1 MSLLKE
7 ESVPSTRFENLAEEK
22 KEKIIEAAIEEFIE
36 RGYERASINSII
48 KMADISRGSFYTYF
62 EDKDDILSYII
73 NSFTAKSTEFIINT
87 LKESNGD
94 IIEMMIRLYDIHIKF
109 KKEHPNSILSLF
121 NTMAERVFSLKK
133 AYSDKEIIDHD
144 FFKSKNGERLC
155 ELLWE
160 NSNEHLKKYTRQKF
174 TSLIELIFAVAF
186 KSVITAEICGEV
198 AARNQMVDWLGFIK
212 NGI

>member
-1 MSLLKE
+1 MSSSKE
-7 ESVPSTRFENLAEEK
+7 KSVPSTRFENLAEEK

-133 AYSDKEIIDHD
+133 HIQIRRS
-144 FFKSKNGERLC
+144 
-155 ELLWE
+155 
-160 NSNEHLKKYTRQKF
+160 
-174 TSLIELIFAVAF
+174 
-186 KSVITAEICGEV
+186 
-198 AARNQMVDWLGFIK
+198 
-212 NGI
+212 

>member
-7 ESVPSTRFENLAEEK
+7 KGVPSTRFENLAEEK

-87 LKESNGD
+87 LKE
-94 IIEMMIRLYDIHIKF
+94 
-109 KKEHPNSILSLF
+109 
-121 NTMAERVFSLKK
+121 
-133 AYSDKEIIDHD
+133 
-144 FFKSKNGERLC
+144 
-155 ELLWE
+155 
-160 NSNEHLKKYTRQKF
+160 
-174 TSLIELIFAVAF
+174 
-186 KSVITAEICGEV
+186 
-198 AARNQMVDWLGFIK
+198 
-212 NGI
+212 

>member
-1 MSLLKE
+1 M
-7 ESVPSTRFENLAEEK
+7 PSTRFENLAEEK

-133 AYSDKEIIDHD
+133 HIQIRRS
-144 FFKSKNGERLC
+144 
-155 ELLWE
+155 
-160 NSNEHLKKYTRQKF
+160 
-174 TSLIELIFAVAF
+174 
-186 KSVITAEICGEV
+186 
-198 AARNQMVDWLGFIK
+198 
-212 NGI
+212 

>member
-7 ESVPSTRFENLAEEK
+7 KGVPSTRFENLAEEK

-121 NTMAERVFSLKK
+121 NTMAERVFSLRR
-133 AYSDKEIIDHD
+133 AYSGNEIIDHD
-144 FFKSKNGERLC
+144 FFKSKVGERLC

-160 NSNEHLKKYTRQKF
+160 NSNEHFKKYNRRKF
-174 TSLIELIFAVAF
+174 TSLTKLIFTVAF
-186 KSVITAEICGEV
+186 RSVIRAEICDEIT
-198 AARNQMVDWLGFIK
+198 AREQMVEWFGFIR
-212 NGI
+212 NGV

>member
-1 MSLLKE
+1 M
-7 ESVPSTRFENLAEEK
+7 PSTRFENLAEEK

-121 NTMAERVFSLKK
+121 NTMAERVFSLKR
-133 AYSDKEIIDHD
+133 AYSGNEIIDHD

-160 NSNEHLKKYTRQKF
+160 NSNERLKKYTRQKF

-186 KSVITAEICGEV
+186 KSVITAEICGEA
-198 AARNQMVDWLGFIK
+198 AARNQMVDWLEFIK

>member
-1 MSLLKE
+1 MPSARFLKLKG
-7 ESVPSTRFENLAEEK
+7 PK
-22 KEKIIEAAIEEFIE
+22 KIKILEAAMKEFLMHPVTMV
-36 RGYERASINSII
+36 SINQII
-48 KMADISRGSFYTYF
+48 KSAGISRGSFYTYF

-121 NTMAERVFSLKK
+121 NTMAERVFSFKK
-133 AYSDKEIIDHD
+133 TYSDKEIIDHD

-174 TSLIELIFAVAF
+174 TSLVELIFAVAF
-186 KSVITAEICGEV
+186 KSVITTEICGES